1 MPQTPETPLV
11 LALRTMLIALDPAT
25 GAHVWSTSLQ
35 RQIRHVFPVGRALLV
50 VLHDTSSGAVALVDL
65 DSGMVQRRVELAF
78 DPSGAALFEN
88 DRLYLASPDGVACVT
103 RECQLVWS
111 GGLREVQRGIFSADT
126 MLVIRGPSGEER
138 AQIAV
143 GPQTVSGNAGLVLG
157 ALVSQPDLR
166 D

>member
-1 MPQTPETPLV
+1 MGQASGVVNVYDDHDHDEG
-11 LALRTMLIALDPAT
+11 
-25 GAHVWSTSLQ
+25 GA
-35 RQIRHVFPVGRALLV
+35 
-50 VLHDTSSGAVALVDL
+50 GAVAAGGGGGVGPFARLAPPPAPRVRVLNLTTAVDH
-65 DSGMVQRRVELAF
+65 LAF